1 MTMNYKGRVVG
12 PFSCRQHTLGLPCE
26 EASVDLLPQKDAS
39 LPAAL
44 RTLGHLPGLRVYI
57 VCDCRQH
64 RPQKGGICVAN
75 HTSPIDVLI
84 LTTDGCYAMV
94 RTAH

>member
-1 MTMNYKGRVVG
+1 MLFCKIVAILQGLVFTIVYN
-12 PFSCRQHTLGLPCE
+12 CRQ
-26 EASVDLLPQKDAS
+26 
-39 LPAAL
+39 
-44 RTLGHLPGLRVYI
+44 Y
-57 VCDCRQH
+57 

-94 RTAH
+94 RSTHRYLRSCMFCGLLKLFIYFGTH